1 MNQEPQ
7 KNEPQWKDI
16 YTTLKFLVLIICII
30 PVLQKIFS
38 IAEDD
43 ELVFFNIAK
52 MVIFFVIILITA
64 IFWLV
69 INYKFKD
76 KRWNVVFEIA
86 VMYGVCLLCY
96 YSTGIYLSNYKFV
109 FALVILLYAIDYG
122 ARQSMAVA
130 IASGATIVISDII
143 VAPLSMRSQCFQSNI
158 LLMAAFC
165 ITAYTIGYYSDKDR
179 KQIRELSDAVN
190 RDSLTKLYNHR
201 YFYDFMH
208 KELEN
213 SFEGKKQYIIIM
225 DIDYF
230 KAYNDNLGHPKG
242 DVALRNI
249 AHISRSIFDDDH
261 IFRYG
266 GEEFSLYMIAENDDQ
281 AFKKADKLRRAIE
294 DFDFPGEEMQPGNN
308 LTVSIGVAVKKDTG
322 DTVADWIERA
332 DNALYKAKAFQKNR
346 VQMYSSVYDRFD
358 EINLTDENEQI
369 TSIKTLLSVINTRDR
384 YTYNHTDRVV
394 HFCEAFAKHIRLSEG
409 DLRNLLY
416 SAYLHDIGKINI
428 PQEILISEKKLTDE
442 EWKMMKRHPSDGAD
456 IARKIKN
463 FGVIANIIH
472 QHHEKYDG
480 SGYPCGKKG
489 EDILYLARVLTLA
502 DSFDAM
508 TAKRPYQK
516 SKTFKEAFAEIR
528 RCKGT
533 HFDPLISEQFIA
545 AIKESYLQPSQK
557 SSSIETTEP
566 TSTTE

>member
-1 MNQEPQ
+1 MNQTPQ

-30 PVLQKIFS
+30 PTLQNLFS
-38 IAEDD
+38 ITDGE
-43 ELVFFNIAK
+43 EIVLLNIAK
-52 MVIFFVIILITA
+52 MIVFFVIILITA

-69 INYKFKD
+69 INHTFKD
-76 KRWNVVFEIA
+76 KRLNIFFEIG
-86 VMYGVCLLCY
+86 VMYGACLLCY
-96 YSTGIYLSNYKFV
+96 FSTGIYLSSYKFV

-122 ARQSMAVA
+122 MRQSMIVA
-130 IASGATIVISDII
+130 IISGATVIVVDLITST
-143 VAPLSMRSQCFQSNI
+143 PLLRSQCFQSDI
-158 LLMAAFC
+158 LLLGAFC

-179 KQIRELSDAVN
+179 RQIRALSDAVN

-201 YFYDFMH
+201 YFYDFIH
-208 KELEN
+208 KEFDEYLP
-213 SFEGKKQYIIIM
+213 FKKQYILLI
-225 DIDYF
+225 DIDHF
-230 KAYNDNLGHPKG
+230 KVYNDNLGHPKG
-242 DVALRNI
+242 DIALRNI
-249 AHISRSIFDDDH
+249 AHIARSLFDNEH

-266 GEEFSLYMIAENDDQ
+266 GEEFSIYLQAKNDEE
-281 AFKKADKLRRAIE
+281 AFKMADEFRIAVE
-294 DFDFPGEEMQPGNN
+294 EFSFQGEEMQPGNK
-308 LTVSIGVAVKKDTG
+308 LTVSIGVAVKKDEG
-322 DTVADWIERA
+322 DTVADWVERA
-332 DNALYKAKAFQKNR
+332 DNALYKAKAFQRNR
-346 VQMYSSVYDRFD
+346 VQMYSSVFDRFD
-358 EINLTDENEQI
+358 EINLMDENEQI
-369 TSIKTLLSVINTRDR
+369 TSIKTLLSIINTRDR

-394 HFCEAFAKHIRLSEG
+394 HFCEAFAKHIQLSEE

-442 EWKMMKRHPSDGAD
+442 EWLLMKRHPSDGAD
-456 IARKIKN
+456 IARKIHD
-463 FGVIANIIH
+463 FGTIADIIH

-545 AIKESYLQPSQK
+545 AIKESYLQQPPEPSPIE
-557 SSSIETTEP
+557 SIE
-566 TSTTE
+566 SK